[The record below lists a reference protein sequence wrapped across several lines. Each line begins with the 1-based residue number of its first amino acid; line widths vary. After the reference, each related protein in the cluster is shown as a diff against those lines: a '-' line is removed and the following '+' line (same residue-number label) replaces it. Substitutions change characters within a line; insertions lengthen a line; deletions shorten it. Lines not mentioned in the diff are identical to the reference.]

1 MFVVPQLPV
10 TGAELVKNAER
21 KRTEWVRR
29 GQQLLRERE
38 QQLTHH
44 GRKQR
49 GEEAWMQMVIP
60 KFERAQ
66 RE

>member
-1 MFVVPQLPV
+1 MQRLPV
-10 TGAELVKNAER
+10 TAAELAQNAQR
-21 KRTEWVRR
+21 RRTEWVRR

-49 GEEAWMQMVIP
+49 GEEAWMQMVNP
-60 KFERAQ
+60 KFERPQ

>member
-49 GEEAWMQMVIP
+49 GEEAWMQMVNP
-60 KFERAQ
+60 TFERAK
-66 RE
+66 R